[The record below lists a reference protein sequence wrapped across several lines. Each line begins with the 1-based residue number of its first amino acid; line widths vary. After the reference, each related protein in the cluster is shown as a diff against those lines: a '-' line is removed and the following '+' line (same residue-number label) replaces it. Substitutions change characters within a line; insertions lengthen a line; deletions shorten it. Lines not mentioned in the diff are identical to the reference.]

1 MRILKTPSP
10 LKSKSIIF
18 SNKIC
23 LFVVI
28 VLFERV
34 NVSLY
39 GSINN
44 STPFSISEI
53 VDVFVV
59 IKSLLSE
66 ILDVFVV
73 IKLLLDEILDVFL
86 SILPK
91 LSEISDAFLSI
102 FPRIS

>member
-28 VLFERV
+28 VLFERK

-53 VDVFVV
+53 VDVFVF

-66 ILDVFVV
+66 ILDVFAV
-73 IKLLLDEILDVFL
+73 IKFLLSEILDVFV
-86 SILPK
+86 
-91 LSEISDAFLSI
+91 SI
-102 FPRIS
+102 FSRIS